1 MIKVEHLKKSYGENE
16 VLKDISFTV
25 ARGEVVALIGFSGSG
40 KSTALRI
47 VAGLDKCDS
56 GTVKLS
62 SEKVSMSFQYSAL
75 FDSLSVRDNIAF
87 PFEVGENL
95 KPLSLDVI
103 NKKVDDTL
111 NLVGLP
117 NTQDLFPAQLSGGMK
132 KRVSFARAII
142 DDPEIILYDEPTAG
156 LDPMASTVIEDLI
169 VKLQHKMNAASVVVT
184 HQCTTIKRTAQR
196 VLMLYGGCLVW
207 EGTPEE
213 LFNPKSDNPFAKQ
226 FREGSVEGPMNL
238 LS

>member
-213 LFNPKSDNPFAKQ
+213 LFNPENDNSFAKQ

>member
-47 VAGLDKCDS
+47 VAGLDKCDA

-184 HQCTTIKRTAQR
+184 HQDTTIRRTAQR

-213 LFNPKSDNPFAKQ
+213 LFNPKNDNLFAKQ
-226 FREGSVEGPMNL
+226 FREGAVEGPMNL

>member
-1 MIKVEHLKKSYGENE
+1 MIKVEHVKKSYGENE

-25 ARGEVVALIGFSGSG
+25 ARGEVVALVGFSGSG

-47 VAGLDKCDS
+47 VAGLDKCDA

-132 KRVSFARAII
+132 KRVSFARAIV

-213 LFNPKSDNPFAKQ
+213 LFNPENDNPFAKQ
-226 FREGSVEGPMNL
+226 FREGAVEGPMNL